1 MSFFLKTAIRLHG
14 KSSKQL
20 LDRATHAP
28 HAAQLQF
35 LLRALS
41 RNADT
46 DFGRLHGFA
55 SIKTEADY
63 RARVPVRDYEG
74 LRPYINRIMAGERFI
89 LTKEQPSLLTMT
101 SGTTGEQK
109 FIPVNARSQK
119 AEACL
124 MRQWL
129 YRALEDHP
137 AYMNERS
144 VAIVS
149 RAVEGHTPSGLP
161 YGSASGVTYKN
172 VPRIIRRSQAIPYAV
187 AEIEDYDERYFLIA
201 RFALAAQASF
211 IITPNPSTLLRLT
224 QIMREREEDILRAV
238 YDGTLGV
245 TASKQPGLC
254 SQKQSGLCA
263 QLSTGLRP
271 DRKRARELERVVAEA
286 GYLRP
291 ADCWPSL
298 KLIACWTGGSVGRQ
312 AHKLFADYGPLPLR
326 DLGYIA
332 SEGRFTVPTTDHTPA
347 GILALCS
354 NYYEFIPE
362 EEADDAEPSILL
374 SHELQAGRRYS
385 ILLTTAAGLYRYRIQ
400 DIVEVTGFHNHAPLV
415 AFVRKEGETTSI
427 TGEKL
432 HVNHF
437 ILALEEA
444 ARRCHLDIEQF
455 RAAPDYESN
464 RYHIYLEVGGR
475 ASLARLRN
483 EALPMIDS
491 ALGKVN
497 IEYAQRRASGRLR
510 APRLHLMRAGWANQ
524 ISRRQIASGKRDT
537 QYKWPL
543 LCPESRAEDLPFI
556 LNTIEAIDE
565 SIRVADFSV
574 AAA

>member
-1 MSFFLKTAIRLHG
+1 MSLLLKTAIRLHG

-20 LDRATHAP
+20 LERATHAP
-28 HAAQLQF
+28 HAAQSEF
-35 LLRALS
+35 LLRTLS

-46 DFGRLHGFA
+46 VFARLHDFA
-55 SIKTEADY
+55 RIKTEADY

-74 LRPYINRIMAGERFI
+74 FRPFVNRIIAGERFI
-89 LTKEQPSLLTMT
+89 LTKEQTVMLTMT

-109 FIPVNARSQK
+109 FIPVTARSRT
-119 AEACL
+119 AEASL

-172 VPRIIRRSQAIPYAV
+172 VPRLIRRTQAIPYAV
-187 AEIEDYDERYFLIA
+187 SEIEDYDERYFLIA
-201 RFALAAQASF
+201 RFALAAQVSF
-211 IITPNPSTLLRLT
+211 LITPNPSTLLRLT
-224 QIMREREEDILRAV
+224 QIMREREEDILRAIH
-238 YDGTLGV
+238 DGTLGI
-245 TASKQPGLC
+245 S
-254 SQKQSGLCA
+254 SSKQSGICA
-263 QLSTGLRP
+263 QLSSALRP
-271 DRKRARELERVVAEA
+271 DKARAQTLARVVLET

-291 ADCWPSL
+291 ADCWPTL
-298 KLIACWTGGSVGRQ
+298 KLIACWVGGSVGRQ
-312 AHKLFADYGPLPLR
+312 AHKLHADYGALPLR

-332 SEGRFTVPTTDHTPA
+332 SEGRFTVPTADHTPS
-347 GILALCS
+347 GILALGS

-362 EEADDAEPSILL
+362 EEADSARPSILL
-374 SHELQAGRRYS
+374 SHELEAGRRYS

-400 DIVEVTGFHNHAPLV
+400 DIVEVTGFHNSAPLV
-415 AFVRKEGETTSI
+415 AFVRKEGETASI

-437 ILALEEA
+437 ILALDET
-444 ARRCHLDIEQF
+444 ARRCQLDIEQF
-455 RAAPDYESN
+455 RAAPDYENN
-464 RYHIYLEVGGR
+464 RYHIYLEIRGHVSR
-475 ASLARLRN
+475 ARLRN
-483 EALPMIDS
+483 EALSAIDS

-497 IEYAQRRASGRLR
+497 IEYAQKRASGRLG
-510 APRLHLMRAGWANQ
+510 APLLHLMRPGWANQ
-524 ISRRQIASGKRDT
+524 ISRRQITSGKRDT

-543 LCPESRAEDLPFI
+543 LCPEPRAEDLPFI

-565 SIRVADFSV
+565 SGARELSFSV

>member
-1 MSFFLKTAIRLHG
+1 MSSLLKTAIRLHG
-14 KSSKQL
+14 KRSKQL

-28 HAAQLQF
+28 RAAQLRF
-35 LLRALS
+35 LQRTLR
-41 RNADT
+41 RNAAT
-46 DFGRLHGFA
+46 LFGRLHDFA
-55 SIKTEADY
+55 CIKTEADY
-63 RARVPVRDYEG
+63 SARVPVSDYEDV
-74 LRPYINRIMAGERFI
+74 RPFVNRIMAGERFV
-89 LTKEQPSLLTMT
+89 LTKEQPLLLTMT

-109 FIPVNARSQK
+109 FIPVTYSSQK
-119 AEACL
+119 AEAGL

-149 RAVEGHTPSGLP
+149 RAVEGHTPCGLP

-187 AEIEDYDERYFLIA
+187 SEIEDYDHRYFLIA
-201 RFALAAQASF
+201 RFALAAQTSF
-211 IITPNPSTLLRLT
+211 IITPNPSTLMRLSEV
-224 QIMREREEDILRAV
+224 MRQREDDILRAIH
-238 YDGTLGV
+238 DGTPGV
-245 TASKQPGLC
+245 HSSKQPDIY
-254 SQKQSGLCA
+254 A
-263 QLSTGLRP
+263 QLSIALRP
-271 DRKRARELERVVAEA
+271 DKARARELARVVAEA
-286 GYLRP
+286 GHLRP
-291 ADCWPSL
+291 ADCWPNL
-298 KLIACWTGGSVGRQ
+298 KLIACWIGGSVGRQ
-312 AHKLFADYGPLPLR
+312 AHKLFADYGSLPLR

-332 SEGRFTVPTTDHTPA
+332 SEGRFTVPAADHTPS

-362 EEADDAEPSILL
+362 DEAGKAHPSTLL
-374 SHELQAGRRYS
+374 SHELEVGRRYS

-400 DIVEVTGFHNHAPLV
+400 DIVEVTGFHNNAPLI
-415 AFVRKEGETTSI
+415 AFVRKEGETASI

-444 ARRCHLDIEQF
+444 ARRCRLDVEQF
-455 RAAPDYESN
+455 RAAPDYEKS
-464 RYHIYLEVGGR
+464 RYHIYLEIRGR
-475 ASLARLRN
+475 TSLAMLRD
-483 EALPMIDS
+483 EALPSIDC

-497 IEYAQRRASGRLR
+497 VEYAQRRASGRLR
-510 APRLHLMRAGWANQ
+510 APRLHLMRSGWADE

-543 LCPESRAEDLPFI
+543 LCPEPRAEDLPFV

-565 SIRVADFSV
+565 SARAVGFSI